1 MNGTAHRRGHG
12 SESRGASETG
22 RAFFVCPAGG
32 RGRASSRGRATEM
45 RRHARRAADRE
56 LAHRFR
62 SLVEQMQVGIAI
74 VRLRPLRFLFANRAF
89 LRMSGYRARELTSLG
104 PKEAARCFHPE
115 DRAAVL
121 DYLGKRIAGREASL
135 LNGWRIVRKDGGICH
150 AEISSRSVRYEGRPA
165 VQATFIDWTR
175 RWANERRLQLLSQA
189 AEQVEEGVGVID
201 LHGKIVYANPAV
213 AVMHGRAPGSLAGK
227 PCAVLHSR
235 KQIAAVRAAFAQAR
249 STGRY
254 SGELWH
260 ARRDGTAFPCF
271 VQTTVLRDEK
281 GGEIGFVASC
291 RDITDAKNAA
301 DELARLREEKA
312 LILDSISESISYNDR
327 RSRIVWANLAAARRA
342 GMMPRDLLGRR
353 CYEVWHGRGRPCP
366 RCPALV
372 AIRTGKP
379 AWGESAVRDGRRHLV
394 GVFPVRDSEG
404 RISGSVVVAIEAGTE
419 VGAEELHN
427 LRSFSKMLID
437 LQEEERKRMA
447 LELHDQVGQRLA
459 ALRFHLRRIGERCA
473 EGDCA
478 APAEFTEAYALID
491 ATLGDVRAISRR
503 LRPPTLDILG
513 LVPSL
518 SQLVESLSLQS
529 GIPVRLRSRNV
540 RGKMD
545 ARIEIALYRVA
556 QEALTNALRYSEC
569 TRIDISLRK
578 IRRTL
583 TLRIVDDGKGFGP
596 LRANRVTG
604 LGLTEM
610 RERIEGV
617 GGSFAVRSVPAA
629 GTRIEARVPLPLC
642 APRARRKGGSG

>member
-1 MNGTAHRRGHG
+1 
-12 SESRGASETG
+12 
-22 RAFFVCPAGG
+22 
-32 RGRASSRGRATEM
+32 
-45 RRHARRAADRE
+45 
-56 LAHRFR
+56 
-62 SLVEQMQVGIAI
+62 
-74 VRLRPLRFLFANRAF
+74 
-89 LRMSGYRARELTSLG
+89 
-104 PKEAARCFHPE
+104 
-115 DRAAVL
+115 
-121 DYLGKRIAGREASL
+121 
-135 LNGWRIVRKDGGICH
+135 
-150 AEISSRSVRYEGRPA
+150 
-165 VQATFIDWTR
+165 
-175 RWANERRLQLLSQA
+175 
-189 AEQVEEGVGVID
+189 
-201 LHGKIVYANPAV
+201 
-213 AVMHGRAPGSLAGK
+213 
-227 PCAVLHSR
+227 
-235 KQIAAVRAAFAQAR
+235 
-249 STGRY
+249 
-254 SGELWH
+254 
-260 ARRDGTAFPCF
+260 
-271 VQTTVLRDEK
+271 
-281 GGEIGFVASC
+281 
-291 RDITDAKNAA
+291 
-301 DELARLREEKA
+301 
-312 LILDSISESISYNDR
+312 
-327 RSRIVWANLAAARRA
+327 
-342 GMMPRDLLGRR
+342 
-353 CYEVWHGRGRPCP
+353 
-366 RCPALV
+366 
-372 AIRTGKP
+372 
-379 AWGESAVRDGRRHLV
+379 
-394 GVFPVRDSEG
+394 
-404 RISGSVVVAIEAGTE
+404 
-419 VGAEELHN
+419 
-427 LRSFSKMLID
+427 MLID

-459 ALRFHLRRIGERCA
+459 ALRFHLRRIGKRCA

-604 LGLTEM
+604 LGLTGM